1 MAGDTPPR
9 PTLFFVH
16 GAWHGGWCWEKLT
29 AELHDQGWR
38 TKVVDLPS
46 AGGLTGVRG
55 DARVIRA
62 ALGAI
67 EGPVIV
73 VAHSYGGIPTGQAV
87 AQAGNVARIVYL
99 SAYQLD
105 VGESLLS
112 FHGASAPSE
121 PKDFEAVPENPI
133 AMFYGDLP
141 QAEAEETA
149 KRLVPQSA
157 KSFSDPLTAAGW
169 HTTPSTYIICENDQA
184 LPAESQQ
191 RLAER
196 AGMVHR
202 LVASHSP
209 FLSKP
214 VELAALLTEISLVPD
229 S

>member
-1 MAGDTPPR
+1 MADTHPR

-16 GAWHGGWCWEKLT
+16 GAWHGGWCWEKVT

-38 TKVVDLPS
+38 TEVVDLPS
-46 AGGLTGVRG
+46 AGGLTGVR
-55 DARVIRA
+55 DDTRVIRA
-62 ALGAI
+62 ALDAI
-67 EGPVIV
+67 EGQVIV
-73 VAHSYGGIPTGQAV
+73 VAHSYGGIPAGQAI
-87 AQAGNVARIVYL
+87 AQAGNVTRIVYL

-105 VGESLLS
+105 VGESLLG
-112 FHGASAPSE
+112 FHGAPAPSE

-133 AMFYGDLP
+133 DMFYGDLSRD
-141 QAEAEETA
+141 EAEEAA

-157 KSFSDPLTAAGW
+157 KSFSDTLTSAGW
-169 HTTPSTYIICENDQA
+169 HTIPSTYIICENDQA

-196 AGMVHR
+196 AETVHR

-214 VELAALLTEISLVPD
+214 VELAALLSVISLM
-229 S
+229 